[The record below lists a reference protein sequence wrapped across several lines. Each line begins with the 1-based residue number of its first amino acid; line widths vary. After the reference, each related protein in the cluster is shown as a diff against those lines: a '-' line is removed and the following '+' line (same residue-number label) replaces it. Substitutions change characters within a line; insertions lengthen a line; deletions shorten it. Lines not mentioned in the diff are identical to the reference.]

1 MIVALVSFV
10 LGTWAASTR
19 GHAMMEHVRRELVA
33 FTIAALIVVGVLMA
47 LGESWLL
54 IMSTLNFA
62 VAFRLS
68 RIGWRM
74 CWADAS
80 RAVPVA
86 SHRRSVRVALADRSS
101 PSTVHLYMRNM

>member
-1 MIVALVSFV
+1 MIVALAAFV

-19 GHAMMEHVRRELVA
+19 GHAMMEHVRREVAA
-33 FTIAALIVVGVLMA
+33 FTIAALIVVGVLVV

-74 CWADAS
+74 CWADA
-80 RAVPVA
+80 
-86 SHRRSVRVALADRSS
+86 HRRIVRVALADRSS
-101 PSTVHLYMRNM
+101 PSTVHLSMRNL